1 MANRNLLVPG
11 TGGITLIDSDGTDVG
26 WPVLMRL
33 RGIIRGVL
41 GRSDDELFELMAMD
55 HRPGQIAPVKTSL
68 KPGTTLAPGWVLR
81 VAYNQV
87 QDFNKFRYDWR
98 ADLRHSAAQLKD
110 FIEGTTP
117 TGGKWNL
124 VGHSQGGLLIILA
137 SKLMDTPERF
147 SESVATVTLVGTL
160 LAGTLNSAQ
169 AMLVGDNA
177 GARLAP
183 VMRRTIRTW
192 PAIYQMLPSWPA
204 ILKSGGTPAA
214 DSRQLKQPGG
224 SPGVDDIQPDLLL
237 RAREIQPLLEDPLTH
252 MTGVDLRCYWAK
264 NRKTVVGILRPPSGP
279 LGFNPIRETG
289 GDGLVPYATTMRWLG
304 GATFAPNVTAFA
316 APCEPH
322 AYLFDD
328 PTVVTHLRRRLR

>member
-1 MANRNLLVPG
+1 MG
-11 TGGITLIDSDGTDVG
+11 
-26 WPVLMRL
+26 
-33 RGIIRGVL
+33 
-41 GRSDDELFELMAMD
+41 LF
-55 HRPGQIAPVKTSL
+55 RPS
-68 KPGTTLAPGWVLR
+68 LAPGWVLR
-81 VAYNQV
+81 VAYSQV

-137 SKLMDTPERF
+137 SKLMDTPEWF

-183 VMRRTIRTW
+183 VIRRTIRTW

-204 ILKSGGTPAA
+204 VLKAGGTPAA

-224 SPGVDDIQPDLLL
+224 WPGVDDVQRFFTLPVIP
-237 RAREIQPLLEDPLTH
+237 
-252 MTGVDLRCYWAK
+252 
-264 NRKTVVGILRPPSGP
+264 
-279 LGFNPIRETG
+279 
-289 GDGLVPYATTMRWLG
+289 
-304 GATFAPNVTAFA
+304 
-316 APCEPH
+316 
-322 AYLFDD
+322 
-328 PTVVTHLRRRLR
+328 THLRPCLHGHPPTSSQRAASWRALRLVLAASGPTL